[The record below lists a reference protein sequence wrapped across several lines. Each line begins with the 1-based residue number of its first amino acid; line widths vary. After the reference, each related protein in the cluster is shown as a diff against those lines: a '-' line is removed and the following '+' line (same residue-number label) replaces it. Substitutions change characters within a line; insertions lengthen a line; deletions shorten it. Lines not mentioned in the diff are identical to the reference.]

1 LLVAG
6 LLSAIAA
13 LGKLWGRIKSRPNT
27 ARANPPIVMAGLVPA
42 IHDFLPSCPTATAEQ
57 QEIRGW
63 PAQGRP

>member
-27 ARANPPIVMAGLVPA
+27 ARANPSIVMAGRVAAHPDILA
-42 IHDFLPSCPTATAEQ
+42 
-57 QEIRGW
+57 
-63 PAQGRP
+63 